1 MRVVAE
7 RWIRQYLN
15 GITRRPFLFS
25 LHILVESH
33 LLSTSYMRCRR
44 AKPDN
49 ENHLN
54 GPPRVRP
61 EDRRMLSPTNI
72 EMFVKVSKPDL
83 NLISRRPF
91 RLRRFPSVEGRA
103 RRGAYLGH

>member
-33 LLSTSYMRCRR
+33 LLSTSYMRGRR

-49 ENHLN
+49 ENHLK
-54 GPPRVRP
+54 GAPPNQPDYRG
-61 EDRRMLSPTNI
+61 M
-72 EMFVKVSKPDL
+72 VSL
-83 NLISRRPF
+83 
-91 RLRRFPSVEGRA
+91 
-103 RRGAYLGH
+103 